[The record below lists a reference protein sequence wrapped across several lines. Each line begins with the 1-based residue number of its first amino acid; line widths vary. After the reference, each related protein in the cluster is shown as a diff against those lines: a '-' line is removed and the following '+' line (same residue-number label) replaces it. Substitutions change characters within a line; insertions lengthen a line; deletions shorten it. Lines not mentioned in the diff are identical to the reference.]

1 MFQCLFAVFFTWWFK
16 AWISIF
22 FLFSHRMCTSFQ
34 PVSRLSSCSLS
45 DCCWRSDSS
54 WIHLGPLS
62 ISCLKSGSRLSI
74 SSYDWKEVN
83 SSLHRNTDYF
93 TPQFIAVVWLWPFYI
108 GDFTKKGFIPRGRQ
122 NTLNF
127 TSYDVKLLYQHYL
140 RFTNKFQPTVII
152 SILPY
157 ASQLIFML

>member
-93 TPQFIAVVWLWPFYI
+93 IPQVYSCCLALTVLHWGF
-108 GDFTKKGFIPRGRQ
+108 FIPRGRQ